1 MKNSYCQMA
10 LDNEDDTY
18 SISAKVLRG
27 KFKITMLSFSVAG
40 APTAD
45 RAPAGCSAAIQ
56 AQVKAP
62 PHNQRAHDNGHM
74 AQRLPDSDAG

>member
-1 MKNSYCQMA
+1 MTIHIVKW
-10 LDNEDDTY
+10 LLTKRTTTY
-18 SISAKVLRG
+18 SIPAKVLRG